1 MAGSMREDLKVGT
14 LLREN
19 LSFMDR
25 TPQASSSYDYG
36 TSSDSDEEDIKQG
49 LVAKA
54 LQRRAKILYLTSL
67 KHLCMTTI
75 IANKATLEAS
85 KEQRKIFAKMG

>member
-1 MAGSMREDLKVGT
+1 MERKRNLF
-14 LLREN
+14 
-19 LSFMDR
+19 LSFG
-25 TPQASSSYDYG
+25 TPQASSSYVYDA
-36 TSSDSDEEDIKQG
+36 SSDSDEEDIKQG

-54 LQRRAKILYLTSL
+54 FQRRAKILYLTSL

-85 KEQRKIFAKMG
+85 KQQRKIFAKMG